1 VVPCRNQAHYLR
13 AALRSVA
20 GQSYGWVETIVV
32 DDGSTDDTAEVAAS
46 AGARL
51 LSQSHAGVGAARN
64 RGLQQAG
71 GTYVVFLDADDE
83 LTADSIESGAAVL
96 ESRPDMWMVARYC
109 SLIDAAGAPLPTNY
123 PTHVPLDLYGE
134 WLYRNLVWTPGAAMF
149 RRAPLMSVG
158 GFPVEVGPAADY
170 AVYLELARAGRVVFD
185 PRVAVRYRQHD
196 SNMSRDP
203 SLMLRATLAV
213 LRREERHVPS
223 RYRRHF
229 KSGMNEWCTF
239 YGEQIIQQ
247 LRADIRLRRY
257 GARQLDAAL
266 LLVKECGGLAVTHLG
281 RKVGRLLGG
290 HPPSKVEPGRFSQ
303 VPESGSEVTHLSS
316 PKRAG

>member
-1 VVPCRNQAHYLR
+1 
-13 AALRSVA
+13 
-20 GQSYGWVETIVV
+20 
-32 DDGSTDDTAEVAAS
+32 
-46 AGARL
+46 
-51 LSQSHAGVGAARN
+51 
-64 RGLQQAG
+64 
-71 GTYVVFLDADDE
+71 
-83 LTADSIESGAAVL
+83 
-96 ESRPDMWMVARYC
+96 MWMVARYC

-123 PTHVPLDLYGE
+123 PTRVPHDLYGE

-149 RRAPLMSVG
+149 RRDPMLALG

-170 AVYLELARAGRVVFD
+170 AVYLQLARAGRVVFD

-213 LRREERHVPS
+213 LRREKPHVPS

-229 KSGMNEWCTF
+229 KSGVNEWCTF

-247 LRADIRLRRY
+247 LRADMRLGRY
-257 GARQLDAAL
+257 GALQFDAAR
-266 LLVKECGGLAVTHLG
+266 LLVRECGGLAVMHLG
-281 RKVGRLLGG
+281 RKLRRLLGG
-290 HPPSKVEPGRFSQ
+290 HPPSKVEPGRFGELSE
-303 VPESGSEVTHLSS
+303 PGSEVTPLSS